1 MLCSDSV
8 TLLAADASNG
18 TARQRDDSPAAPSC
32 ASIGYS
38 GVTPSRIAPTGIG
51 NHWPPQDHAIKRHQS
66 PTRRPAIGQYIR
78 QPDIANRGLSVSQS
92 VSRPP
97 VTSLQVLY
105 LYPLFCRS
113 SSTNTTSCNFKST
126 RLHSFDLHLSNL

>member
-1 MLCSDSV
+1 MNSIINWLLQRIHTIADS
-8 TLLAADASNG
+8 TNG
-18 TARQRDDSPAAPSC
+18 C
-32 ASIGYS
+32 
-38 GVTPSRIAPTGIG
+38 
-51 NHWPPQDHAIKRHQS
+51 NHWPPQDHAIERHQS
-66 PTRRPAIGQYIR
+66 PTRRPALGQYIR

-113 SSTNTTSCNFKST
+113 SSTNTTSCYFQIDSST
-126 RLHSFDLHLSNL
+126 FFRLTSLQPLQRFIKLIFYCRLKGNYYLLHNGVK